1 MMKSSRGT
9 EAQLTQTEKQA
20 PSEDIKQLLE
30 HHREV
35 LVIAVDPD
43 PNPDQNSGSEF
54 KIASFTKMLDKESVL
69 APFLIDLLHNLLA
82 SRNGKQRSSVTDKT
96 PISA

>member
-1 MMKSSRGT
+1 MMKSLRGT
-9 EAQLTQTEKQA
+9 EAQLTQTGEQA
-20 PSEDIKQLLE
+20 PSEDIKQLLSS
-30 HHREV
+30 HHEV

-43 PNPDQNSGSEF
+43 PNQDPDTESEF

-69 APFLIDLLHNLLA
+69 APFLADLLRNLLA
-82 SRNGKQRSSVTDKT
+82 SNNGKQRGGVSNKT